1 MRQKS
6 GLFDLQ
12 DKLFNFLQLF
22 KSLILTSQ
30 IINKVKKQIQN
41 KKLSI
46 FLIEKQTNKLINQLK
61 IFTFHYLKKIFGK
74 NIRNKMTENIELFY
88 KVEEFV
94 SLPLQLYTD
103 VGIKLKGYDLEAQD
117 LLELG
122 KALASCSNLQT
133 LLLQVNFTQIGDQG
147 IQFLDYGLSSCTN
160 LSNLTMILNNNLV
173 GNQGAYS
180 ISSGLKKCLNIQNLM
195 LNIGSN
201 QIGDQGIQYI
211 GSAIEALPNL
221 SQLELQSDLNLIRK
235 KGVVDLGTCLSNSI
249 NLNSLKLSL
258 IDNKILLS
266 DPSSLGFSFL
276 KCPYLQTLELKF
288 QVESENYVIGN
299 QIDLL
304 DQDDAFINCPNL
316 LNLEFKFMQNE
327 YFVLLELYNL
337 QFFNQLIFI
346 SHQAYFKTIFL
357 FFQ

>member
-1 MRQKS
+1 
-6 GLFDLQ
+6 
-12 DKLFNFLQLF
+12 
-22 KSLILTSQ
+22 
-30 IINKVKKQIQN
+30 
-41 KKLSI
+41 
-46 FLIEKQTNKLINQLK
+46 
-61 IFTFHYLKKIFGK
+61 
-74 NIRNKMTENIELFY
+74 MTENIELFY

-133 LLLQVNFTQIGDQG
+133 LLLQVKQNNF
-147 IQFLDYGLSSCTN
+147 IQLILKSIFQSNYGLSSCTN

-195 LNIGSN
+195 LNIGQS
-201 QIGDQGIQYI
+201 

-258 IDNKILLS
+258 MFQLFKMSISVDIRTEILGHS
-266 DPSSLGFSFL
+266 
-276 KCPYLQTLELKF
+276 YF
-288 QVESENYVIGN
+288 QNIKSESENYVIGN

-316 LNLEFKFMQNE
+316 LNLEFKFIKLHKTHNLENLLYVWISKDKQQR
-327 YFVLLELYNL
+327 LLEIQEISYQKTYIVLSLL
-337 QFFNQLIFI
+337 QNCC
-346 SHQAYFKTIFL
+346 
-357 FFQ
+357 